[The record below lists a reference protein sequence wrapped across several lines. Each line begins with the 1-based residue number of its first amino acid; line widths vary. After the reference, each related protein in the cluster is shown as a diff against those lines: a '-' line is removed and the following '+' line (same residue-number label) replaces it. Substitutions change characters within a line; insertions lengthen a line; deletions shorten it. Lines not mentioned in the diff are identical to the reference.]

1 MVTEAAL
8 TARAAEVAAVVPDPE
23 LPFLT
28 IGELGMVRG
37 AAAKDGAIEV
47 ALSPTYIGCPATRL
61 IAEEVASALERAGI
75 GGARVRTVLAPAWTT
90 DWITEAGR
98 EKLAAHGIVPPPL
111 GAARAALF
119 ERPAL
124 RCPACGGT
132 RTELLSAFGTTPC
145 KALHRCL
152 DCAEPFEAFK
162 CL

>member
-1 MVTEAAL
+1 MVNEAAL

-61 IAEEVASALERAGI
+61 IAEE
-75 GGARVRTVLAPAWTT
+75 
-90 DWITEAGR
+90 GR